1 MYMYAYID
9 IEVGIKGSINPKNHK
24 QLLRVHGKANVLVAE
39 LKITTTGEN
48 YNYFESQVSV
58 YRYLYIMS

>member
-1 MYMYAYID
+1 MYAYID

-48 YNYFESQVSV
+48 YNYLESQVSV
-58 YRYLYIMS
+58 YR